1 MTELNET
8 APPPA
13 GFGIRPG
20 RTGFETGLSRK
31 HPPLVIRGTTFSH
44 LSRTV
49 EVEIIPRLVMAHGS
63 AVQQIAPPNV
73 AQGNQANEVTNL
85 AELVLGAESHRAADL
100 IQAYRDRGVPLE
112 TIYLDL
118 LVPTARHLRHLWM
131 NDDRDFADVTLALW
145 RLQQLLRDF
154 SPAFCADGALRSAG
168 LRALLTPGPG
178 EKHDIGHMMFGLVL
192 AGEFFRRD
200 GWDTWIEPDPAS
212 AAFIE
217 TIRTQWF
224 DVVEFFAGG
233 DKKLDDLASNIRM
246 VRRESQNRNIGV
258 MVCGPAFTER
268 PELVLL
274 VGGDAVVSDFSQE
287 TLQAQNVVNLLTDR
301 R

>member
-8 APPPA
+8 APSRSRFGKRPGPA
-13 GFGIRPG
+13 GREAA
-20 RTGFETGLSRK
+20 R
-31 HPPLVIRGTTFSH
+31 PPLLVRGTTISH
-44 LSRTV
+44 LSKTI
-49 EVEIIPRLVMAHGS
+49 EAEIIPRLVMAHGPQPHPPS
-63 AVQQIAPPNV
+63 APEAVTGEIDIA
-73 AQGNQANEVTNL
+73 GF
-85 AELVLGAESHRAADL
+85 AELILGKDSSRAADV
-100 IQAYRDRGVPLE
+100 IQLYRDRGIALE
-112 TIYLDL
+112 RVYLDL

-131 NDDRDFADVTLALW
+131 NDEWGFAEITLGLW

-154 SPAFCADGALRSAG
+154 SPAFRADAMARSAG
-168 LRALLTPGPG
+168 LRALLTPSPG
-178 EKHDIGHMMFGLVL
+178 EQHDIGHMMFGLVL

-200 GWDTWIEPDPAS
+200 GWDTWIEPD
-212 AAFIE
+212 AANVAFVE

-224 DVVEFFAGG
+224 DVVEFFASG
-233 DKKLDDLASNIRM
+233 DKKLDDLASTIRL
-246 VRRESQNRNIGV
+246 VRRHSSNPNIGV

-287 TLQAQNVVNLLTDR
+287 ALQARNVVNLLTER

>member
-8 APPPA
+8 APSRPR
-13 GFGIRPG
+13 FGKRPG
-20 RTGFETGLSRK
+20 SASFEAQRR
-31 HPPLVIRGTTFSH
+31 PLVVRGTTISH
-44 LSRTV
+44 LSKTI
-49 EVEIIPRLVMAHGS
+49 EAEIIPRLVMAHGN
-63 AVQQIAPPNV
+63 A
-73 AQGNQANEVTNL
+73 AQPLNLPEVSGAIDIPVF
-85 AELVLGAESHRAADL
+85 AELVLGKESTRAADYV
-100 IQAYRDRGVPLE
+100 QQSRDGGASLE
-112 TIYLDL
+112 RVYLEL

-131 NDDRDFADVTLALW
+131 NDERDFADITLGLW

-154 SPAFCADGALRSAG
+154 SPAFCADASAKSVG
-168 LRALLTPGPG
+168 LRALLSPSPG

-200 GWDTWIEPDPAS
+200 GWDTWIEPDVADV
-212 AAFIE
+212 AFIE

-224 DVVEFFAGG
+224 DVVEFFASG
-233 DKKLDDLASNIRM
+233 DKKLDDLASTIRL
-246 VRRESQNRNIGV
+246 VRRHSPNPDIGV

-274 VGGDAVVSDFSQE
+274 VGGDAVVSDFSHE
-287 TLQAQNVVNLLTDR
+287 ALQARNVVNLLTER

>member
-13 GFGIRPG
+13 GFGAWPDRGGFKDGLIR
-20 RTGFETGLSRK
+20 K
-31 HPPLVIRGTTFSH
+31 PPPMVVRGTTLSH
-44 LSRTV
+44 LSQTI
-49 EVEIIPRLVMAHGS
+49 EVEIIPRLVMAHGNV
-63 AVQQIAPPNV
+63 VQPIGPPDT
-73 AQGNQANEVTNL
+73 ASHEAEVRSF
-85 AELVLGAESHRAADL
+85 AELMLGVQSNHAAERV
-100 IQAYRDRGVPLE
+100 QAYREHGVPLE

-118 LVPTARHLRHLWM
+118 LVPAARYLRHLWM
-131 NDDRDFADVTLALW
+131 NDEWDFANVTLALW
-145 RLQQLLRDF
+145 RMQQLLRDL
-154 SPAFCADGALRSAG
+154 SPAFCADATVKSAG

-200 GWDTWIEPDPAS
+200 GWDTWIEPDS
-212 AAFIE
+212 TDRAFVE

-224 DVVEFFAGG
+224 DVVEFFASS
-233 DKKLDDLASNIRM
+233 DKKLDDLASNIRT
-246 VRRESQNRNIGV
+246 VRRESANRDIGV

-274 VGGDAVVSDFSQE
+274 VGGDAVVSDFSHE
-287 TLQAQNVVNLLTDR
+287 ALQARNVVNLLVDR

>member
-8 APPPA
+8 APSRSR
-13 GFGIRPG
+13 FGKRPG
-20 RTGFETGLSRK
+20 PASFEAAR
-31 HPPLVIRGTTFSH
+31 PPLLVRGTTISH
-44 LSRTV
+44 LSKTI
-49 EVEIIPRLVMAHGS
+49 EAEIIPRLVMAHGP
-63 AVQQIAPPNV
+63 QPHPPGAP
-73 AQGNQANEVTNL
+73 EVVTGEIDIPGF
-85 AELVLGAESHRAADL
+85 AELVLGKESSRASDI
-100 IQAYRDRGVPLE
+100 IQLYRDRGIPLE
-112 TIYLDL
+112 RVYLEL

-131 NDDRDFADVTLALW
+131 NDEWGFAEITLGLW

-154 SPAFCADGALRSAG
+154 SPAFRADAMARSAG
-168 LRALLTPGPG
+168 LRALLTPSPG
-178 EKHDIGHMMFGLVL
+178 EQHDIGHMMFGLVL

-200 GWDTWIEPDPAS
+200 GWETWIEPDVTNV
-212 AAFIE
+212 AFVE

-224 DVVEFFAGG
+224 DVVEFFASG
-233 DKKLDDLASNIRM
+233 DKKLDDLASTIRL
-246 VRRESQNRNIGV
+246 VRRHSSNPNIGV

-287 TLQAQNVVNLLTDR
+287 ALQARNVVNLLTER

>member
-13 GFGIRPG
+13 GFGIRSG
-20 RTGFETGLSRK
+20 RKAFESGIPRK
-31 HPPLVIRGTTFSH
+31 HPPLILRGTTLSH

-49 EVEIIPRLVMAHGS
+49 EIEIIPRLVMAHGN
-63 AVQQIAPPNV
+63 AVQQIGAPDV
-73 AQGNQANEVTNL
+73 AGRDSEITEFA
-85 AELVLGAESHRAADL
+85 ALVLGAENHRSSET
-100 IQAYRDRGVPLE
+100 IQAHRDRGVTLE

-118 LVPTARHLRHLWM
+118 LVPAARHLRHLWM
-131 NDDRDFADVTLALW
+131 NDERDFADVTLALW
-145 RLQQLLRDF
+145 RMQQLLRDF
-154 SPAFCADGALRSAG
+154 SPAFCADAAIKTVG
-168 LRALLTPGPG
+168 LRALLSPGPG

-200 GWDTWIEPDPAS
+200 GWDSWIEPDPAS
-212 AAFIE
+212 PVFAE

-224 DVVEFFAGG
+224 DVVEFFASS
-233 DKKLDDLASNIRM
+233 DKKLDDLAANIRT
-246 VRRESQNRNIGV
+246 VRRESSNRNIGV

>member
-13 GFGIRPG
+13 GFGVLSSRK
-20 RTGFETGLSRK
+20 GFETGFPHK
-31 HPPLVIRGTTFSH
+31 HPPLVIRSTTLFH
-44 LSRTV
+44 LSRMV

-63 AVQQIAPPNV
+63 AVQQVAQSNV
-73 AQGNQANEVTNL
+73 AAADGEIASF
-85 AELVLGAESHRAADL
+85 AELVLGTENHRAAEL
-100 IQAYRDRGVPLE
+100 VQTYRDRGVPLE

-131 NDDRDFADVTLALW
+131 NDEWDFADVTLALW
-145 RLQQLLRDF
+145 RIQQLLRDF
-154 SPAFCADGALRSAG
+154 SPAFCADASLRSSG
-168 LRALLTPGPG
+168 LRALLTPAPG

-224 DVVEFFAGG
+224 DVVEFFAGS
-233 DKKLDDLASNIRM
+233 DKKLDDLASNIRT
-246 VRRESQNRNIGV
+246 VRRESSNRNIGV

-274 VGGDAVVSDFSQE
+274 VGGDAIVSDFRQE
-287 TLQAQNVVNLLTDR
+287 TLQAQNVVNLLADR

>member
-8 APPPA
+8 APPPP
-13 GFGIRPG
+13 GFGIRSG
-20 RTGFETGLSRK
+20 RTAFEAGFPRK
-31 HPPLVIRGTTFSH
+31 SPPLVVRTTTLSH
-44 LSRTV
+44 LSRTI
-49 EVEIIPRLVMAHGS
+49 EAEIIPRLVMAHGNPPHQ
-63 AVQQIAPPNV
+63 VAPSTIV
-73 AQGNQANEVTNL
+73 DGGNEAAAF
-85 AELVLGAESHRAADL
+85 AELVLGTESHRATEL

-112 TIYLDL
+112 TIYLEL

-131 NDDRDFADVTLALW
+131 NDEWDFANITLALW

-154 SPAFCADGALRSAG
+154 SPAFCADTSLKPAG
-168 LRALLTPGPG
+168 LRALLTPAPG

-224 DVVEFFAGG
+224 DVVEFFAGSE
-233 DKKLDDLASNIRM
+233 KKLDDLASNIRM
-246 VRRESQNRNIGV
+246 VRRESSNRNIGV

-274 VGGDAVVSDFSQE
+274 VGGDALVADFSQE
-287 TLQAQNVVNLLTDR
+287 TLQARNVVNLLNDQR
-301 R
+301 

>member
-13 GFGIRPG
+13 GFGVRSG
-20 RTGFETGLSRK
+20 RTGFETAILRK
-31 HPPLVIRGTTFSH
+31 PPSLVIRGATLSH
-44 LSRTV
+44 LSQAI
-49 EVEIIPRLVMAHGS
+49 EVEIIPRLVMAHGG
-63 AVQQIAPPNV
+63 AVQPIGPPKVVADEIGIASFAEMV
-73 AQGNQANEVTNL
+73 LRDQSNQA
-85 AELVLGAESHRAADL
+85 AES

-112 TIYLDL
+112 TIYLNL

-131 NDDRDFADVTLALW
+131 NDEWGFAEVTLALW

-154 SPAFCADGALRSAG
+154 SPAFCADAVFKSTG
-168 LRALLTPGPG
+168 LRALLTPAPG

-212 AAFIE
+212 AEFIE

-233 DKKLDDLASNIRM
+233 DKKLDDLATNIRT
-246 VRRESQNRNIGV
+246 VRRESINRDIGV

>member
-1 MTELNET
+1 MTELSET

-13 GFGIRPG
+13 GYEVRLGRPD
-20 RTGFETGLSRK
+20 FETGFPRHRSSS
-31 HPPLVIRGTTFSH
+31 VVRGTILSH

-49 EVEIIPRLVMAHGS
+49 EVEIIPRLVMAHTH
-63 AVQQIAPPNV
+63 AVREVRAPNV
-73 AQGNQANEVTNL
+73 STDVGGEVTSL
-85 AELVLGAESHRAADL
+85 AESVLGVESHRAMEL
-100 IQAYRDRGVPLE
+100 VQAYRDRGVPLE
-112 TIYLDL
+112 TIYLEL

-131 NDDRDFADVTLALW
+131 EDEWDFAEVTLALW

-154 SPAFCADGALRSAG
+154 SPVFCADAALKSVG
-168 LRALLTPGPG
+168 LRALLTPASG

-200 GWDTWIEPDPAS
+200 GWNTWIEPDS
-212 AAFIE
+212 AGDAFIE

-224 DVVEFFAGG
+224 DVVEFFASS
-233 DKKLDDLASNIRM
+233 DKKLKDLASNIRM
-246 VRRESQNRNIGV
+246 VRRESSNRNIGV
-258 MVCGPAFTER
+258 MVCGPAFSER

-287 TLQAQNVVNLLTDR
+287 TLQARNVVNLLSDR

>member
-1 MTELNET
+1 MTELSET

-13 GFGIRPG
+13 GYEARLGRPD
-20 RTGFETGLSRK
+20 FETGFPRHRSS
-31 HPPLVIRGTTFSH
+31 LVVRGAILSH

-49 EVEIIPRLVMAHGS
+49 EFEIIPRLVMAHTHTVREVR
-63 AVQQIAPPNV
+63 APNV
-73 AQGNQANEVTNL
+73 PTDVGGEVTSF
-85 AELVLGAESHRAADL
+85 AELVLGAESNRATEL
-100 IQAYRDRGVPLE
+100 VQAYRDRGVPLE
-112 TIYLDL
+112 TIYLEL

-131 NDDRDFADVTLALW
+131 EDEWDFAEVTLALW

-154 SPAFCADGALRSAG
+154 SPAFCAGAALKSAG
-168 LRALLTPGPG
+168 LRALLTPAPG
-178 EKHDIGHMMFGLVL
+178 EKHHIGHMMFGLVL

-200 GWDTWIEPDPAS
+200 GWNTWIEPDSAG

-217 TIRTQWF
+217 AIRTQWF
-224 DVVEFFAGG
+224 DVVEFFASS

-246 VRRESQNRNIGV
+246 VRRESSNRNIGV
-258 MVCGPAFTER
+258 MVCGPAFSER

-287 TLQAQNVVNLLTDR
+287 TLQARNVVNLLSDR

>member
-13 GFGIRPG
+13 GFRVRPG
-20 RTGFETGLSRK
+20 RTSLETGFARK
-31 HPPLVIRGTTFSH
+31 HPQLVVRSTTLSH

-63 AVQQIAPPNV
+63 AVQQV
-73 AQGNQANEVTNL
+73 ALNFAADDNEVAGF
-85 AELVLGAESHRAADL
+85 AELVLGAESYRAAEL
-100 IQAYRDRGVPLE
+100 VQAHRDRGVPLE
-112 TIYLDL
+112 AIYLDL
-118 LVPTARHLRHLWM
+118 LVPTAAHLRDLWM
-131 NDDRDFADVTLALW
+131 NDEWGFAEVTLALW
-145 RLQQLLRDF
+145 RMQQLLRDF
-154 SPAFCADGALRSAG
+154 SPAFCGDAALRSAG
-168 LRALLTPGPG
+168 LRALLTPAPG
-178 EKHDIGHMMFGLVL
+178 GKHDIGHMMFGLVL

-233 DKKLDDLASNIRM
+233 DKKLDDLAANIRTI
-246 VRRESQNRNIGV
+246 RRESINRNIGV

-287 TLQAQNVVNLLTDR
+287 TWQAQNVVNLLTDR

>member
-1 MTELNET
+1 MTDLNET

-13 GFGIRPG
+13 GFGV
-20 RTGFETGLSRK
+20 RTGRRSFETSLHRK
-31 HPPLVIRGTTFSH
+31 LPSLVIRSATVTNISQ
-44 LSRTV
+44 TV
-49 EVEIIPRLVMAHGS
+49 EVEIIPRLVMAHGNG
-63 AVQQIAPPNV
+63 VHQTAPSNILP
-73 AQGNQANEVTNL
+73 ATDGGASGF
-85 AELVLGAESHRAADL
+85 AELVLGTESYRAAEL
-100 IQAYRDRGVPLE
+100 IQSYRNSGASLE

-118 LVPTARHLRHLWM
+118 MVPAAQHLRRLWM
-131 NDDRDFADVTLALW
+131 NDEWDFAAITLALW
-145 RLQQLLRDF
+145 RMQQLLRDF
-154 SPAFCADGALRSAG
+154 SPAFCADGGFKSAG
-168 LRALLTPGPG
+168 LRALLTAGPG
-178 EKHDIGHMMFGLVL
+178 EKNDITHMMFGLVL

-200 GWDTWIEPDPAS
+200 GWDTWIEPDPAG

-224 DVVEFFAGG
+224 DVVEFFASH
-233 DKKLDDLASNIRM
+233 DRKLDDLATNIRM
-246 VRRESQNRNIGV
+246 IRRESSNRNIGV

-287 TLQAQNVVNLLTDR
+287 VSQAQNVVKLLTER

>member
-8 APPPA
+8 APPRPRFGKSLGLA
-13 GFGIRPG
+13 GFQAERV
-20 RTGFETGLSRK
+20 
-31 HPPLVIRGTTFSH
+31 PLVVRGTTISH
-44 LSRTV
+44 LSKTV
-49 EVEIIPRLVMAHGS
+49 EAEIIPRLVMAHGH
-63 AVQQIAPPNV
+63 AAPPL
-73 AQGNQANEVTNL
+73 NL
-85 AELVLGAESHRAADL
+85 AEASPGEIDIPGFAQLVLGQESSRAADC
-100 IQAYRDRGVPLE
+100 IQLYRDRGVPLE
-112 TIYLDL
+112 RVYLEL

-131 NDDRDFADVTLALW
+131 NDEWDFAAVTLGLW

-154 SPAFCADGALRSAG
+154 SPAFCADAAAKTVG
-168 LRALLTPGPG
+168 LRALLTTSPG
-178 EKHDIGHMMFGLVL
+178 ERHDIGHMMFGLVL

-200 GWDTWIEPDPAS
+200 GWDAWVEPDVTDV
-212 AAFIE
+212 AFIE

-224 DVVEFFAGG
+224 DVVEFFASG
-233 DKKLDDLASNIRM
+233 DKKLDDLASTIRM
-246 VRRESQNRNIGV
+246 VRRHSPNPDIGV

-287 TLQAQNVVNLLTDR
+287 ALQARNVVNLLTER

>member
-8 APPPA
+8 APPPP
-13 GFGIRPG
+13 GFGVWPDRMSF
-20 RTGFETGLSRK
+20 RTGSIRK
-31 HPPLVIRGTTFSH
+31 PPPMVIRGTTLSH
-44 LSRTV
+44 LSQTI
-49 EVEIIPRLVMAHGS
+49 EVEIIPRLVMAHGN
-63 AVQQIAPPNV
+63 AGQPIAPPNV
-73 AQGNQANEVTNL
+73 AAHEAEVRSF
-85 AELVLGAESHRAADL
+85 AELMLGVQNNEAAER
-100 IQAYRDRGVPLE
+100 IQAHRDCGVPLE

-118 LVPTARHLRHLWM
+118 LVPAARHLRHLWM
-131 NDDRDFADVTLALW
+131 NDEWDFAAVTLALW
-145 RLQQLLRDF
+145 RMQQLLRDL
-154 SPAFCADGALRSAG
+154 SPAFCADATVKTVG

-200 GWDTWIEPDPAS
+200 GWDTWIEPDS
-212 AAFIE
+212 TDRAFID
-217 TIRTQWF
+217 TIRTQRF
-224 DVVEFFAGG
+224 DVVEFFASS
-233 DKKLDDLASNIRM
+233 DKKLDDLASNIRT
-246 VRRESQNRNIGV
+246 VRRESVNRDIGV

-287 TLQAQNVVNLLTDR
+287 ALQARNVVNLLTDR

>member
-1 MTELNET
+1 MSELNET
-8 APPPA
+8 APPPS
-13 GFGIRPG
+13 GFGVRPSRAG
-20 RTGFETGLSRK
+20 YETHFPRK
-31 HPPLVIRGTTFSH
+31 PPPLIIRGTTLSH

-49 EVEIIPRLVMAHGS
+49 EVEIIPRLVMAHGN
-63 AVQQIAPPNV
+63 AVQHTDAVQTAGEIA
-73 AQGNQANEVTNL
+73 EF
-85 AELVLGAESHRAADL
+85 AEMILGPENHRATEMV
-100 IQAYRDRGVPLE
+100 QAHRDRGVPLE

-118 LVPTARHLRHLWM
+118 LVPVARHLRLLWT
-131 NDDRDFADVTLALW
+131 NDEWGFADVTLALW
-145 RLQQLLRDF
+145 RLQQLLREF
-154 SPAFCADGALRSAG
+154 SPAFCADAALRSGG
-168 LRALLTPGPG
+168 LRALLSPAPG

-212 AAFIE
+212 PAFID

-224 DVVEFFAGG
+224 DVVEFFANS
-233 DKKLDDLASNIRM
+233 DKKLDELATNIRT
-246 VRRESQNRNIGV
+246 VRRDALNRNIGV

-274 VGGDAVVSDFSQE
+274 VGGDAVVPDFSQE

>member
-13 GFGIRPG
+13 GFGLRPV
-20 RTGFETGLSRK
+20 RTSFETSPQSR
-31 HPPLVIRGTTFSH
+31 PRPLVIRGTTLSH
-44 LSRTV
+44 LSRTI
-49 EVEIIPRLVMAHGS
+49 EAEIIPRLVMAHGNAIQPQPLPIGS
-63 AVQQIAPPNV
+63 SDAIDAI
-73 AQGNQANEVTNL
+73 GF
-85 AELVLGAESHRAADL
+85 AELVLGPESNRAGEY
-100 IQAYRDRGVPLE
+100 IQGYRDRGIPLE
-112 TIYLDL
+112 TIYLTL
-118 LVPTARHLRHLWM
+118 LVPTARHLRSLWM
-131 NDDRDFADVTLALW
+131 NDERDFANVTLALW

-154 SPAFCADGALRSAG
+154 SPAFCADVAIKSAG
-168 LRALLTPGPG
+168 LRALLSPGPG

-200 GWDTWIEPDPAS
+200 GWDTWIEPDCS
-212 AAFIE
+212 STAFME

-224 DVVEFFAGG
+224 DVVEFFAGS

-246 VRRESQNRNIGV
+246 VRRESSNPDIGV

-274 VGGDAVVSDFSQE
+274 VGGDAAVSDFSQE
-287 TLQAQNVVNLLTDR
+287 ALQARNVVNLLTER

>member
-13 GFGIRPG
+13 GFGSKRPG
-20 RTGFETGLSRK
+20 RTGFGAGLERH
-31 HPPLVIRGTTFSH
+31 HPPLIIRGTTVSH
-44 LSRTV
+44 LSNTI
-49 EVEIIPRLVMAHGS
+49 EAEIIPRLVMAHGGGVEPINEP
-63 AVQQIAPPNV
+63 AVRTRDSD
-73 AQGNQANEVTNL
+73 VTAF
-85 AELVLGAESHRAADL
+85 AELILGPENSRAAEQ
-100 IQAYRDRGVPLE
+100 IQTYRDRGILLE
-112 TIYLDL
+112 TIYLQL
-118 LVPTARHLRHLWM
+118 FLPAARHLRHLWM
-131 NDDRDFADVTLALW
+131 NDEWDFAAVTLALW
-145 RLQQLLRDF
+145 RMQQLLRDF
-154 SPAFCADGALRSAG
+154 SPAFCAGAVLKSAG
-168 LRALLTPGPG
+168 LRALLTPAPG

-224 DVVEFFAGG
+224 DVVEFFSGS
-233 DKKLDDLASNIRM
+233 DKKLDDLASNIRT
-246 VRRESQNRNIGV
+246 VRRESLNRNIGV

-274 VGGDAVVSDFSQE
+274 VGGDAIVSDFNQE

>member
-1 MTELNET
+1 MTELSET

-13 GFGIRPG
+13 GYELRLG
-20 RTGFETGLSRK
+20 RTDFETGFPRQRSS
-31 HPPLVIRGTTFSH
+31 LVSRGTTLSH

-49 EVEIIPRLVMAHGS
+49 EVEIIPRLVMAHTNT
-63 AVQQIAPPNV
+63 VPEVRPPNIPT
-73 AQGNQANEVTNL
+73 GMGSEVSSF
-85 AELVLGAESHRAADL
+85 AECVLGAESHRAMEL
-100 IQAYRDRGVPLE
+100 VQAYRDRGLPLE
-112 TIYLDL
+112 TIYLEL

-131 NDDRDFADVTLALW
+131 EDEWDFAEVTLALW
-145 RLQQLLRDF
+145 RMQQLLRNF
-154 SPAFCADGALRSAG
+154 SPAFCADSALKSAG
-168 LRALLTPGPG
+168 LRALLAPAPG

-200 GWDTWIEPDPAS
+200 GWNTWIEPDAAS
-212 AAFIE
+212 ATFIE

-224 DVVEFFAGG
+224 DVIEFFASNE
-233 DKKLDDLASNIRM
+233 KKLDDLASNIRL
-246 VRRESQNRNIGV
+246 VRRESSNPNIGV
-258 MVCGPAFTER
+258 MVCGPAFAER

>member
-8 APPPA
+8 VPPPT
-13 GFGIRPG
+13 GFGVRPG
-20 RTGFETGLSRK
+20 RTSFETGLHRRP
-31 HPPLVIRGTTFSH
+31 PPLLIRGTTLSL

-49 EVEIIPRLVMAHGS
+49 EVEIIPRLVMAHGN
-63 AVQQIAPPNV
+63 AVQQTAPSQIAADAGDV
-73 AQGNQANEVTNL
+73 KSFAD
-85 AELVLGAESHRAADL
+85 LVLGTESHRAVEL
-100 IQAYRDRGVPLE
+100 IQTYRDRGIPLE

-118 LVPTARHLRHLWM
+118 LVPAARHLRHLWM

-145 RLQQLLRDF
+145 RMQQLLRDF
-154 SPAFCADGALRSAG
+154 SPAFCADAVVKSAG

-217 TIRTQWF
+217 AIRTQWF
-224 DVVEFFAGG
+224 DVVEFFASS
-233 DKKLDDLASNIRM
+233 DKKLDDLATNIRM
-246 VRRESQNRNIGV
+246 VRRESFNRNIGV
-258 MVCGPAFTER
+258 MVCGPAFNER

-287 TLQAQNVVNLLTDR
+287 TLQARNVVNLLTER

>member
-13 GFGIRPG
+13 GFGVRHG
-20 RTGFETGLSRK
+20 RTGAEAGRLRK
-31 HPPLVIRGTTFSH
+31 PPPLVVRGATFSQ
-44 LSRTV
+44 LTQTV
-49 EVEIIPRLVMAHGS
+49 EAEIIPRLVMAHGH
-63 AVQQIAPPNV
+63 AAPPFETPAILSGEIDV
-73 AQGNQANEVTNL
+73 ARFAEMMLRGNGDEA
-85 AELVLGAESHRAADL
+85 AEQ
-100 IQAYRDRGVPLE
+100 IQIYRDHGTPLE
-112 TIYLDL
+112 TVYLDL
-118 LVPTARHLRHLWM
+118 LVPAARHLRQLWM
-131 NDDRDFADVTLALW
+131 NDECDFANATLALW
-145 RLQQLLRDF
+145 RLQQLVRDF
-154 SPAFCADGALRSAG
+154 SPAFCAETTIKSVG

-212 AAFIE
+212 TAFID

-224 DVVEFFAGG
+224 DVIEFFASG
-233 DKKLDDLASNIRM
+233 DKKLDDLAANIRT
-246 VRRESQNRNIGV
+246 VRRESSNRNIGV

-274 VGGDAVVSDFSQE
+274 VGGDALVSDFNQE
-287 TLQAQNVVNLLTDR
+287 TLQAQSVVNLLTDR

>member
-1 MTELNET
+1 MTELSET
-8 APPPA
+8 APLPA
-13 GFGIRPG
+13 GFGRRPA
-20 RTGFETGLSRK
+20 RTSFGTSLTSPR
-31 HPPLVIRGTTFSH
+31 PPLIVRGTTLSH
-44 LSRTV
+44 LSRTI
-49 EVEIIPRLVMAHGS
+49 EAEIIPRLVMAHGDAGPS
-63 AVQQIAPPNV
+63 RGAVDNV
-73 AQGNQANEVTNL
+73 SDGIDPAGF
-85 AELVLGAESHRAADL
+85 AELVLGADNGRAADVV
-100 IQAYRDRGVPLE
+100 QSCRDRGIPLE

-118 LVPTARHLRHLWM
+118 LVPTARHLRSLWI
-131 NDDRDFADVTLALW
+131 NDERDFANVTLALW

-154 SPAFCADGALRSAG
+154 SPAFCADVAVRTAG

-178 EKHDIGHMMFGLVL
+178 DKHDIGHMMFGLVL

-200 GWDTWIEPDPAS
+200 GWDTWIEPDCTAT
-212 AAFIE
+212 AFID

-224 DVVEFFAGG
+224 DVVEFFAGN

-246 VRRESQNRNIGV
+246 VRRESSNPGIGV

-274 VGGDAVVSDFSQE
+274 VGADAVVADFSQE
-287 TLQAQNVVNLLTDR
+287 ALQARNVVNLLSDR